1 MSDIEKSLRLLALAE
16 RYTVEEYQFGEGY
29 TIVPKNDENLQ
40 AHYGDGDLT
49 YFVTGI
55 YNSGANVARINIE
68 ELDDLRE
75 FCQSLLG
82 GDA

>member
-1 MSDIEKSLRLLALAE
+1 MSDIEKSLRLLALAKW
-16 RYTVEEYQFGEGY
+16 YIVEDSQFGEGY
-29 TIVPKNDENLQ
+29 TITPKNDNRIQ
-40 AHYGDGDLT
+40 AHCCDGDLE
-49 YFVTGI
+49 YFVTGV